1 MKKLISIILAV
12 TMMLTLAACG
22 GTATSSTTGTN
33 GAPADA
39 KYTIGICQQQP
50 HAALDSAT
58 KGFRDAVI
66 AELGEGNVEFLEQNA
81 SGDLTTCTTIVSDFV
96 SKKVDLIMA
105 NATTAL
111 QAAANST
118 TTIPVLGT
126 SVTEY
131 GTALEIENF
140 NGLVGT
146 NVSGTSDLANLEEQ
160 ANLILDI
167 FPDAKNV
174 GMLYCSAEANSAYQ
188 IKKVAEYLEAK
199 GITVT
204 NFPFSSSTDIV
215 AIATAAAAASDVI
228 YIPTDN
234 TAAEC
239 AESINNA
246 VLPTKTPIMGGDQ
259 GICGGC
265 GIATLCVDYYDLGYT
280 TGKMA
285 VQVLTGEANI
295 SEMEI
300 GYVETP
306 LKVYNKTNCEALG
319 VDTAALEAKGF
330 TAIEE

>member
-1 MKKLISIILAV
+1 MKKMLSLILATV
-12 TMMLTLAACG
+12 MLLSLAACG
-22 GTATSSTTGTN
+22 GNSTTSSTDSAAG
-33 GAPADA
+33 
-39 KYTIGICQQQP
+39 KYVIGICQQQP

-58 KGFRDAVI
+58 KGFQDAVI
-66 AELGEGNVEFLEQNA
+66 AELGEDNVDFILQNA
-81 SGDLTTCTTIVSDFV
+81 SGDLTTCTTIVNDFV

-131 GTALEIENF
+131 GTALDIENF
-140 NGLVGT
+140 NGLVGG
-146 NVSGTSDLANLEEQ
+146 NVSGTSDLADLEEQ
-160 ANLILDI
+160 ANLILEV
-167 FPDAKNV
+167 FPDAKTV

-199 GITVT
+199 GITC
-204 NFPFSSSTDIV
+204 NDFPFSSSTDIV
-215 AIATAAAAASDVI
+215 SVATAAAAASDVI

-239 AESINNA
+239 AESINGA
-246 VLPTKTPIMGGDQ
+246 VLPTGTPIMGGDQ

-285 VQVLTGEANI
+285 AQILTGKADI
-295 SEMEI
+295 AQMEI
-300 GYVETP
+300 GYVDTP
-306 LKVYNKTNCEALG
+306 LKVYNKANCEALG
-319 VDTAALEAKGF
+319 VDIAALEAKGF
-330 TAIEE
+330 TAIEN